1 MVKRY
6 PRDGYDLDDA
16 FYLPHTIYQRKGW
29 VNKPRKIGTSVHI
42 KMGEAD
48 RFPRLKRFPRFPRA
62 YVVNGSILCIC
73 GNRIKWWSSGEDR
86 SFCSE
91 FCLFIYQ
98 IHTAGRTYPRLLRA
112 EFHRYK
118 ARLKEKMAEGYD
130 MDDATDLLAKEDR
143 RKERAINKGLD
154 RQGRLSFPAEES

>member
-16 FYLPHTIYQRKGW
+16 FYATRS
-29 VNKPRKIGTSVHI
+29 NKKKSPKIKMSTSV
-42 KMGEAD
+42 KLGEAD

-62 YVVNGSILCIC
+62 YALDGRVRCIC
-73 GNRIKWWSSGEDR
+73 GRGVSWWSSGEER

-98 IHTAGRTYPRLLRA
+98 IHTGGRTYPHLLRA

-118 ARLKEKMAEGYD
+118 ARVVKKVSEGYLPE
-130 MDDATDLLAKEDR
+130 DAVDLVDKEDR
-143 RKERAINKGLD
+143 RKERAINKDLD
-154 RQGRLSFPAEES
+154 RQGRLSFPTEES